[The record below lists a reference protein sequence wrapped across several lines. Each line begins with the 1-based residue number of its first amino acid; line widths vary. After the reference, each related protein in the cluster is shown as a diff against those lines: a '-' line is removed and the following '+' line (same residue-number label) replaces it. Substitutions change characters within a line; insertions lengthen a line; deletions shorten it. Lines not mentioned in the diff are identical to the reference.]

1 MAIINCPE
9 CDKKISSEAKICPQ
23 CGYRIKKR
31 VLKRRLLDNK
41 LFFVFSII
49 LDIFIG
55 IIGLLF
61 FNKGKYEMLFWVNAK
76 RDLGAED
83 AMYCIKNIGKYTF
96 MKNVGIFFC
105 IISIILLIIIITYK
119 FFIKKKVHKA
129 G

>member
-9 CDKKISSEAKICPQ
+9 CDKKISNEAKICPQ

-31 VLKRRLLDNK
+31 VFNCRLLDNK

-55 IIGLLF
+55 IIGLFL

-76 RDLGAED
+76 RDLGVED

-96 MKNVGIFFC
+96 MKNIGVFLC
-105 IISIILLIIIITYK
+105 IISIILLIIIIAYK
-119 FFIKKKVHKA
+119 IIKK
-129 G
+129 